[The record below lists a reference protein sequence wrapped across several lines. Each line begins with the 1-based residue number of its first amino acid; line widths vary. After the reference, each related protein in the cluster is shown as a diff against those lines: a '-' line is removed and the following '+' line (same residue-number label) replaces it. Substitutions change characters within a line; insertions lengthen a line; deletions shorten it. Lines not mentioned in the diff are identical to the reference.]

1 MNDDIAVLIS
11 EAQKQPRLWKA
22 FYALIGAVDISSV
35 AVATQI
41 TTYKIKVDQLE
52 KNQIKHEERE
62 EKFADS
68 FGNVDK
74 MLERHTA
81 TIEELNHRM
90 DRLENKAR

>member
-1 MNDDIAVLIS
+1 MSTADVEILVKA
-11 EAQKQPRLWKA
+11 AQKMPRLWA
-22 FYALIGAVDISSV
+22 ALYTIIGAVAISSI

-52 KNQIKHEERE
+52 QKQVKHEERE

-74 MLERHTA
+74 MLERHT
-81 TIEELNHRM
+81 TLIEDLNHRI
-90 DRLENKAR
+90 DRLENKK